1 MNESS
6 TQKLSGIALT
16 LRINQVLT
24 EVEQGV
30 AADGG
35 YIQLHSIEGK
45 VVNLSLGGACVNCP
59 SSQMTIKYGIEKRLR
74 EEVDP
79 EIEVIAVKDYQ

>member
-6 TQKLSGIALT
+6 GLTGMALT

-24 EVEQGV
+24 QVEEAV

-35 YIQLHSIEGK
+35 HIQLHGIEGK
-45 VVNLSLGGACVNCP
+45 TVKLALGGACVNCP

-74 EEVDP
+74 DEVDP
-79 EIEVIAVKDYQ
+79 EIEVIAVQGY